1 LKPITVVAKPYPFEF
16 SLESTALLIIDMQND
31 FCCSGGFGEL
41 LGNDMS
47 VIRSPISPLQK
58 LLGFFRKHGLTV
70 IHTREGHRP
79 DLSDCPPTKL
89 RRSKRQGAGIGDI
102 GPNGRILVRGE
113 RGHEIIDEL
122 KPTTDEPVIDKPGK
136 GSFYQ
141 TDLDL
146 ILRNRG
152 IQHLI
157 ITGVTTHVCVETTVR
172 EANDRGYECLLLED
186 CTASFDPRDKE
197 RALWTIQQQGA
208 IFGWV
213 SDSAELIKQLKK
225 HLINEEG

>member
-1 LKPITVVAKPYPFEF
+1 MTIVKAKPYDFECQ
-16 SLESTALLIIDMQND
+16 LAKTALIIIDMQND
-31 FCCSGGFGEL
+31 FVAPGGFGEL

-47 VIRSPISPLQK
+47 VIRTPIAPLQK
-58 LLGFFRKHGLTV
+58 LLKFARENNLFV

-79 DLSDCPPTKL
+79 DLLDCPITKQ
-89 RRSKRQGAGIGDI
+89 RRSKRQGAGIGDL
-102 GPNGRILVRGE
+102 GPNGRILIRGE
-113 RGHEIIDEL
+113 QGHQIIDEL
-122 KPTTDEPVIDKPGK
+122 TPIEGEPIIDKPGK

-152 IQHLI
+152 IESLLV
-157 ITGVTTHVCVETTVR
+157 TGVTTHVCVESTIR

-186 CTASFDPRDKE
+186 CTAAFDPKDKE
-197 RALWTIQQQGA
+197 KVLWTVQQQGA

-213 SDSAELIKQLKK
+213 SDSVKFMEAAKK
-225 HLINEEG
+225 